1 MASALDPDCLKSLV
15 AIAETGSFTAA
26 GERVH
31 RTQSAVSMQMRRLEA
46 QLGRKLFQKLGR
58 EARLT
63 PEGELLLG
71 HARRILKAQSEAL
84 AAFDRHALDGEVTI
98 AAPDD
103 YAATFLPGILVRFA
117 AHHPRVR
124 VNLLSLASNE
134 ANRQIARG
142 EIDLALVT
150 QGHGETGGVVLH
162 SEPLVWIG
170 APCQCAQ
177 DEDPL
182 PLAVFHDACSFRRHA
197 IEALDAVG
205 RNWRVAYTN
214 QSIAGV
220 FAAVE
225 TGLAVGT
232 ILASSLRP
240 GLVVLGAAE
249 GLPPLPE
256 ATILMVRR
264 PDAGSALLEALAEH
278 VIAGVAAALPQARA
292 A

>member
-1 MASALDPDCLKSLV
+1 MPAALDPDCLRSLV

-31 RTQSAVSMQMRRLEA
+31 RTQSAVSMQMRRLES
-46 QLGRKLFQKLGR
+46 QLGQKLFQKLGR

-63 PEGELLLG
+63 PEGLLLLG

-84 AAFDRHALDGEVTI
+84 AAFDRQALDGEVTI

-103 YAATFLPGILVRFA
+103 YAASFLPGILVRFA

-124 VNLLSLASNE
+124 VNLLSLTSNE
-134 ANRQIARG
+134 ANRRVERG

-162 SEPLVWIG
+162 REPLVWVG
-170 APCQCAQ
+170 AVGQCAQ

-182 PLAVFHDACSFRRHA
+182 PLAVFHDTCSFRRHA

-205 RNWRVAYTN
+205 RGWRIAYTN

-232 ILASSLRP
+232 ILASNLRP
-240 GLVVLGAAE
+240 GLQVLGAAD
-249 GLPPLPE
+249 GLPALPE
-256 ATILMVRR
+256 VTVLMVRR
-264 PDAGSALLEALAEH
+264 PDAASSLLDALAEH
-278 VIAGVAAALPQARA
+278 VAAGVATALPQAHA

>member
-1 MASALDPDCLKSLV
+1 MSATLDPDCLKTLV

-31 RTQSAVSMQMRRLEA
+31 RTQSAVSMQMRRLET
-46 QLGRKLFQKLGR
+46 QLGQKLFQKLGR

-63 PEGELLLG
+63 PEGHLLLG
-71 HARRILKAQSEAL
+71 HARRILKAQGEAL

-124 VNLLSLASNE
+124 VNLLSLTSNE
-134 ANRQIARG
+134 ANRRIERG

-150 QGHGETGGVVLH
+150 QGHGESGGVVLH
-162 SEPLVWIG
+162 REPLVWVG
-170 APCQCAQ
+170 AVGQCAQ

-182 PLAVFHDACSFRRHA
+182 PLAVFHDACIFRRHA
-197 IEALDAVG
+197 IEALDAAG
-205 RNWRVAYTN
+205 RNWRIAYTN

-232 ILASSLRP
+232 ILASNLRP
-240 GLVVLGAAE
+240 GLTVLGAAE

-256 ATILMVRR
+256 VTILMVRR
-264 PDAGSALLEALAEH
+264 RSAGSSLLDALAEH
-278 VIAGVAAALPQARA
+278 VASGVAAALPQMRA